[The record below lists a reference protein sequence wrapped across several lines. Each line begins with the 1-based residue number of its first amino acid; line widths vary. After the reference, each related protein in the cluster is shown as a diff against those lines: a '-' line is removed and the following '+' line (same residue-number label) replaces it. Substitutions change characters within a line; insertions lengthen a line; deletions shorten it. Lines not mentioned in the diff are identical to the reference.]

1 MEVTKDTNIAELLE
15 NHPETVEVFMKFGLQ
30 CAGCM
35 AAAFDTLEQG
45 AKAHGLSDETIEKIM
60 KALQKTISE
69 DRPRK

>member
-1 MEVTKDTNIAELLE
+1 
-15 NHPETVEVFMKFGLQ
+15 MKFGLQ

-45 AKAHGLSDETIEKIM
+45 AKAHGLSDETMEEII

>member
-30 CAGCM
+30 CAGCL

-45 AKAHGLSDETIEKIM
+45 AKAHGLSDETMEEIM
-60 KALQKTISE
+60 KALQKTIDGGS
-69 DRPRK
+69 PRK